1 MMHSYLQDLSQEISE
16 FELFLKNYLDQR
28 FDEKSNPE
36 TGLTELRKSIQYTLF
51 SSCKRF
57 RPALAISVCRTLGI
71 DYKLCFPLSAGL
83 EMIHTASLI
92 HDDLPCMDND
102 SKRRGKASN
111 HIVFNEDMAL
121 LAGDSLLIEAFV
133 LLCHFNQ
140 KTSVIK
146 TIALASSLSGM
157 MGGQALDLRIE
168 KQKAHESYLDKLHQ
182 MKTGAL
188 IQACVEGCLLLS
200 SVKENHQKFKSF
212 AYYLGK
218 AFQLADDLED
228 SHCDEKSNMLNILG
242 KDQTLQQLE
251 EFTQK
256 SLNII
261 KGRPL
266 LEKAVLFNQARVCG
280 GENA

>member
-1 MMHSYLQDLSQEISE
+1 MTHSYLKDLSQEISE
-16 FELFLKNYLDQR
+16 FEFFLKDYLAQR

-36 TGLTELRKSIQYTLF
+36 KGLLELRKSIQYTLF

-57 RPALAISVCRTLGI
+57 RPALAVSVCRTLGI
-71 DYKLCFPLSAGL
+71 DYTLCFPLSAAL

-102 SKRRGKASN
+102 SQRRGRASN
-111 HIVFNEDMAL
+111 HIIFDEDMAL

-140 KTSVIK
+140 KSSVIK
-146 TIALASSLSGM
+146 AVAQASSLSGM
-157 MGGQALDLRIE
+157 MGGQALDLRI
-168 KQKAHESYLDKLHQ
+168 QDPVRESYLNKLHQ

-188 IQACVEGCLLLS
+188 IQACVEGCLFLDSHKEKQS
-200 SVKENHQKFKSF
+200 SQELKSF
-212 AYYLGK
+212 GYYLGK

-228 SHCDEKSNMLNILG
+228 SYSNEKSNVLNVLDR
-242 KDQTLQQLE
+242 DQTLQRLDE
-251 EFTQK
+251 LTKK
-256 SLNII
+256 SLQII

-266 LEKAVLFNQARVCG
+266 LEKAVLFNQARVCID
-280 GENA
+280 

>member
-1 MMHSYLQDLSQEISE
+1 MTHSYLTDLSQEISE
-16 FELFLKNYLDQR
+16 FEFFLKDYLAKR
-28 FDEKSNPE
+28 FDENFNPE
-36 TGLTELRKSIQYTLF
+36 KGLLELRKSIQYTLF

-57 RPALAISVCRTLGI
+57 RPALAVSVCQTLGI
-71 DYKLCFPLSAGL
+71 DYKKSFPLAAGL

-102 SKRRGKASN
+102 SQRRGRASN
-111 HIVFNEDMAL
+111 HIVFEEDMAL

-140 KTSVIK
+140 KSSVIQ
-146 TIALASSLSGM
+146 AVAQASSFSGM
-157 MGGQALDLRIE
+157 MGGQALDLRI
-168 KQKAHESYLDKLHQ
+168 QAPVQESYLSKLHR

-188 IQACVEGCLLLS
+188 IQACVEGCLFLDSGKSKTITQGL
-200 SVKENHQKFKSF
+200 KSF
-212 AYYLGK
+212 GCYLGE

-228 SHCDEKSNMLNILG
+228 SYSNEKSNALNVLDRDQILQRL
-242 KDQTLQQLE
+242 DEL
-251 EFTQK
+251 TQK
-256 SLNII
+256 SLQTI

-280 GENA
+280 SK

>member
-1 MMHSYLQDLSQEISE
+1 MTHSYLQDLSQEISE
-16 FELFLKNYLDQR
+16 FELFLKDYLAQR
-28 FDEKSNPE
+28 FDEKANPE
-36 TGLTELRKSIQYTLF
+36 KGLLELRKSIQYTLF

-57 RPALAISVCRTLGI
+57 RPALAISVCQTLEI
-71 DYKLCFPLSAGL
+71 DYKLCFPLAASL

-92 HDDLPCMDND
+92 HDDLPCMDDD
-102 SKRRGKASN
+102 SQRRGKASN

-140 KTSVIK
+140 KSSVIK
-146 TIALASSLSGM
+146 VVANASSLSGM
-157 MGGQALDLRIE
+157 MGGQALDLRI
-168 KQKAHESYLDKLHQ
+168 QNPIQESYLSKLHQ

-188 IQACVEGCLLLS
+188 IQACVEGCLFLDLYTE
-200 SVKENHQKFKSF
+200 KYHQELKSF

-228 SHCDEKSNMLNILG
+228 SHSNEKSNVLNVLNR
-242 KDQTLQQLE
+242 DQTLQQLDE
-251 EFTQK
+251 LTKK
-256 SLNII
+256 SLQII

-266 LEKAVLFNQARVCG
+266 LEKAVLFNQTRVCID
-280 GENA
+280 

>member
-1 MMHSYLQDLSQEISE
+1 MTSSYLQDLSQEISE
-16 FELFLKNYLDQR
+16 FELFLKDYLEQR

-36 TGLTELRKSIQYTLF
+36 TGLSELRKSIQYTLF
-51 SSCKRF
+51 SLCKRF

-71 DYKLCFPLSAGL
+71 DYKLCFPLAAGL

-102 SKRRGKASN
+102 SQRRGKASN
-111 HIVFNEDMAL
+111 HIVFDEDMAL

-140 KTSVIK
+140 KPSVIK
-146 TIALASSLSGM
+146 IVAGASSLSGM
-157 MGGQALDLRIE
+157 MGGQALDLRIQE
-168 KQKAHESYLDKLHQ
+168 SVQESYLNKLHQ

-188 IQACVEGCLLLS
+188 IQACIKGCLLLDPHEKS
-200 SVKENHQKFKSF
+200 HSQLKSF

-228 SHCDEKSNMLNILG
+228 SHSNEKSNMLNVLG
-242 KDQTLQQLE
+242 KDQTLKQLNE
-251 EFTQK
+251 LTQK
-256 SLNII
+256 SLQLV
-261 KGRPL
+261 KGQSL
-266 LEKAVLFNQARVCG
+266 LEKAVLFNQARVCD
-280 GENA
+280 

>member
-1 MMHSYLQDLSQEISE
+1 MMPSYLQELSQEISE
-16 FELFLKNYLDQR
+16 FELFLKNYLEKR

-36 TGLTELRKSIQYTLF
+36 KGLVELRKSIQYTLF

-57 RPALAISVCRTLGI
+57 RPALAVSVCHTLGM
-71 DYKLCFPLSAGL
+71 DYKLCFPLSAAL

-92 HDDLPCMDND
+92 HDDLPCMDDD

-111 HIVFNEDMAL
+111 HIIFNEDMAL

-140 KTSVIK
+140 KPSVIQAA
-146 TIALASSLSGM
+146 ALASSLSGM
-157 MGGQALDLRIE
+157 MGGQALDLRIS
-168 KQKAHESYLDKLHQ
+168 KPVQESYLSKLHQ

-188 IQACVEGCLLLS
+188 IQACVDGCLLLNS
-200 SVKENHQKFKSF
+200 HKENPQQFKSF

-228 SHCDEKSNMLNILG
+228 FNSNEKSNMLNILG
-242 KDQTLQQLE
+242 KDQALRQLD

-256 SLNII
+256 SLKII
-261 KGRPL
+261 KGRSL
-266 LEKAVLFNQARVCG
+266 LEKAVLFNQARVLKV
-280 GENA
+280 

>member
-1 MMHSYLQDLSQEISE
+1 MTNSYLKDLFQEISE
-16 FELFLKNYLDQR
+16 FEVFLKNYLEKR
-28 FDEKSNPE
+28 FDENSHPE
-36 TGLTELRKSIQYTLF
+36 KGLSELRKSIQYTLF

-57 RPALAISVCRTLGI
+57 RPALAISVCQTLKV
-71 DYKLCFPLSAGL
+71 DYKLCFPLAAAL

-102 SKRRGKASN
+102 LQRRGQASN

-140 KTSVIK
+140 K
-146 TIALASSLSGM
+146 ALVVKVVAEASSLSGM
-157 MGGQALDLRIE
+157 MGGQALDLRIQE
-168 KQKAHESYLDKLHQ
+168 PVQESYLNKLHQ

-188 IQACVEGCLLLS
+188 IQACVEGCLCLDLP
-200 SVKENHQKFKSF
+200 KEAAHQEFKSF

-228 SHCDEKSNMLNILG
+228 SHSNEKSNVLNVFG
-242 KDQTLQQLE
+242 REKTLKELDE
-251 EFTQK
+251 CTQK
-256 SLNII
+256 SLQVI

-266 LEKAVLFNQARVCG
+266 LEKAVLFNQARVCIDK
-280 GENA
+280 

>member
-1 MMHSYLQDLSQEISE
+1 MTHSYLQNLSQEISE
-16 FELFLKNYLDQR
+16 FELFLKNYLEQR

-36 TGLTELRKSIQYTLF
+36 KGLAELKKSVEYTLF

-57 RPALAISVCRTLGI
+57 RPALAVSVCYTLGI

-83 EMIHTASLI
+83 ELIHTASLI
-92 HDDLPCMDND
+92 HDDLPCMDDD

-133 LLCHFNQ
+133 LLCHFHQ
-140 KTSVIK
+140 KPSVIQ
-146 TIALASSLSGM
+146 TVALASSLSGM

-168 KQKAHESYLDKLHQ
+168 HPVQKPYLNKLHQ

-200 SVKENHQKFKSF
+200 SHKNHQQLKSF

-228 SHCDEKSNMLNILG
+228 SHSNEKSNILNILDRG
-242 KDQTLQQLE
+242 QALQQLDE
-251 EFTQK
+251 LTQK
-256 SLNII
+256 SLEII

-266 LEKAVLFNQARVCG
+266 LEKAVLFNQNRIC
-280 GENA
+280 